1 MFGYFFMSQSAVV
14 LAGLTCDN
22 LGGLAGGLTL
32 WISSIL
38 SLTGFGLALRALE
51 ARRGLLSLDVFHGG
65 YERMPLLAV
74 GFLVLGLACVGI
86 PGTLGF
92 VSQELLVDGAVET
105 FPGFGFLVGV
115 AAALNGITILKAY
128 GSLFCG
134 TFTSP
139 FQEQLRPRERL
150 VMMVLLAFLLACG
163 LWPVPLLKGNLTAA
177 STLLM
182 ERQAAQTQIKTNE
195 SPARSSEAVE

>member
-1 MFGYFFMSQSAVV
+1 MV
-14 LAGLTCDN
+14 LA
-22 LGGLAGGLTL
+22 
-32 WISSIL
+32 
-38 SLTGFGLALRALE
+38 
-51 ARRGLLSLDVFHGG
+51 
-65 YERMPLLAV
+65 
-74 GFLVLGLACVGI
+74 GLACVGI